1 MSSVSRAWEDIKRE
15 GQNAFTSVQNAYNDI
30 LVHGRLMDRASMLY
44 SDHLLDPDVRA
55 EYDQYLDETK
65 KDIPDPEPEDL
76 EPWS

>member
-1 MSSVSRAWEDIKRE
+1 LSTAGRAWEDIKRE
-15 GQNAFTSVQNAYNDI
+15 GQNAFQSVGNAYNDI

-44 SDHLLDPDVRA
+44 SSYFLDQDVRQ
-55 EYDQYLDETK
+55 EYDQYLDHAN